1 MYFYTS
7 YSLSPRTIVP
17 PLNPWAL
24 NAPSDAPNCD
34 EKTFGEKNFRKFQN
48 AKLEFAAH
56 WQLFMELLIDCIV
69 CVCLNHSVLSNS
81 LQPHGL

>member
-1 MYFYTS
+1 MWLHMYFYTS

-48 AKLEFAAH
+48 AKL
-56 WQLFMELLIDCIV
+56 
-69 CVCLNHSVLSNS
+69 
-81 LQPHGL
+81 